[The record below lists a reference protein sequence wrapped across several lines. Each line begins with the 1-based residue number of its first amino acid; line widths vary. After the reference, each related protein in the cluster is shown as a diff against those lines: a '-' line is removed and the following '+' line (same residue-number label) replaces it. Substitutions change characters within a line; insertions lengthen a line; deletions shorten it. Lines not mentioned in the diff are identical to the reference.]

1 MRPEDVLPWLKA
13 IPSKPFRICLNSG
26 PSYEIRYPK
35 MLRVSRTTMYIFSFT
50 GEPEDP
56 FDKMELVGLV
66 LVERIAPLEAT
77 AHA

>member
-26 PSYEIRYPK
+26 PSYEIRCPK

-50 GEPEDP
+50 ARLLPI
-56 FDKMELVGLV
+56 L
-66 LVERIAPLEAT
+66 
-77 AHA
+77 